1 MKDQEPQNDECDG
14 IDKQLTTK
22 GKGKLENPV
31 NKYRLQSAKPSENSA
46 WLLGAKPHTPR
57 LLSCQ
62 LPCSLCALSE
72 KKELCL
78 IYIHWLNFLKPL

>member
-14 IDKQLTTK
+14 IDKQVTTK

-31 NKYRLQSAKPSENSA
+31 NKYRLQSAKPSEHSA

-78 IYIHWLNFLKPL
+78 ILYSLVEFP